1 MKDFKEAYRA
11 LAPLRERPLPVAE
24 AHPEARARTVG
35 RMKDLLQTVPEPARW
50 SKAKLGVA
58 VGVVASAAV
67 AAALVVT
74 WSRPST
80 TPNAVL
86 ELSPQGK
93 VTVAFAQEH
102 TNVEV
107 LTRTQVPARGRL
119 STSADSTVNIVT
131 PSGLRVAVGQ
141 NSELGLSELADA
153 KDGVL
158 RLTRGTVECQVPKQ
172 TPGGSFSVVTPDATI
187 VVRGTIFSVE
197 LGQRNVDHQTCV
209 RVSEGLVSV
218 QRSRSFEQLR
228 GGESSGCEPAAPSV
242 AATNPETIGT
252 DAPDLPRAS
261 ARRDDK
267 AAPAPMAGSLAAES
281 ALLRQALL
289 AEQRGDIAKARRSLD
304 SLLGRY
310 PQSALANEARR
321 VRARLGT
328 GQAP

>member
-1 MKDFKEAYRA
+1 MA
-11 LAPLRERPLPVAE
+11 
-24 AHPEARARTVG
+24 
-35 RMKDLLQTVPEPARW
+35 
-50 SKAKLGVA
+50 
-58 VGVVASAAV
+58 
-67 AAALVVT
+67 
-74 WSRPST
+74 WSRSSSA
-80 TPNAVL
+80 PNPVL
-86 ELSPQGK
+86 ELSPRGK

-131 PSGLRVAVGQ
+131 PSGLRITVGES
-141 NSELGLSELADA
+141 SELGLSELADA
-153 KDGVL
+153 KNGVL

-197 LGQRNVDHQTCV
+197 LGQQSVDHRTCV

-242 AATNPETIGT
+242 VPARSEATGT
-252 DAPDLPRAS
+252 DAPPLPRAS
-261 ARRDDK
+261 ARRDDR
-267 AAPAPMAGSLAAES
+267 APPAPMTGSLAAES

-289 AEQRGDIAKARRSLD
+289 AEQRGDVTEARRSLD
-304 SLLGRY
+304 SLLSRY

-328 GQAP
+328 AQTP